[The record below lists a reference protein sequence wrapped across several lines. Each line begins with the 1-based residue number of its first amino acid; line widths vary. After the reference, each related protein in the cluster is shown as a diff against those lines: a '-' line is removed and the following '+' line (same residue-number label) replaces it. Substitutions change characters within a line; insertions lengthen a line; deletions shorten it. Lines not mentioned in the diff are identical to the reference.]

1 MRLTS
6 GIAGGAD
13 RMVRRKAGRLGQCSG
28 MTPEQGEL
36 GSAISC
42 AVRTFETPEEAARGE
57 LPEEYVRVVGVAVR
71 NEAAVVAQ
79 VMNADGYPHAY
90 EVETVE
96 CFREGD
102 GWVGGN
108 SGNNNLVWMP
118 TIAGRGTVVW
128 WGEAPAGVTAGRIR
142 LGDQEQ
148 TVGVEDGFV
157 FVVFDNVPEQELRPY
172 APLREQLA
180 GLPKVVEWT
189 SG

>member
-1 MRLTS
+1 
-6 GIAGGAD
+6 
-13 RMVRRKAGRLGQCSG
+13 
-28 MTPEQGEL
+28 MTPERAKPT
-36 GSAISC
+36 SAISSP
-42 AVRTFETPEEAARGE
+42 VRTFETPEEAARGQ
-57 LPEEYVRVVGVAVR
+57 LPEEYVRAVGVAVR
-71 NEAAVVAQ
+71 GEKAVVAQ

-108 SGNNNLVWMP
+108 SGNNDLVWMP
-118 TIAGRGTVVW
+118 TSAGPGTVVW
-128 WGEAPAGVTAGRIR
+128 WGEAPAGATAGRIR

-157 FVVFDNVPEQELRPY
+157 FAVFDNVQEHEFRPY
-172 APLREQLA
+172 APLHEQLA

-189 SG
+189 HG